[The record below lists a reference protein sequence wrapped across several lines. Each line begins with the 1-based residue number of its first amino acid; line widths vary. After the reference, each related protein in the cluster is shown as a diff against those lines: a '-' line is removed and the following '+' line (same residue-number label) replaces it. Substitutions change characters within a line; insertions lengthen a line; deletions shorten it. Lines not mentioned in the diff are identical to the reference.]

1 MNAARGIVACL
12 AGVACLALGACGAGS
27 SGGRASSGAAGSM
40 GTGAGGS
47 TGTAGTGGPPACQ
60 VAIIPISPATFE
72 SLVAG
77 PTSVMRVNGQITGPV
92 LPLFDWKWTVSLAD
106 GSPVPVSIV
115 GRDPSLV
122 EFPMLSVGTYTIAVE
137 LTSSACVGVKTITA
151 AKPGGHVASFRL
163 RVTPPSTQA
172 LPAQD
177 LERQVIGGTPSG
189 GNVLA
194 LDPGIVVGFDV
205 VRAADGAALPS
216 YVRLTNVVSG
226 AMLEVRTQAAGPS
239 SLRVAQGMYST
250 VVVPDGD
257 VAPVTFAPRSP
268 AAIGAGTLP
277 LDDGALVGGTV
288 SDASGNPLPG
298 ATVVL
303 RAGDLVSTTGTTDAT
318 GAFHVRA
325 RAGTFG
331 LTVVSTLAA
340 GALES
345 RLAAAGGLV
354 IDEATP
360 TPPLAIKLQ
369 PGALVTGTVA
379 LSAKDPTSID
389 GATRAT
395 LVAMTPLADVGTLT
409 VGGGAPRTLTGDVRF
424 SLHPAADGSLT
435 TGGVPRGVYLL
446 TVFPSS
452 ATTSDGV
459 TAATLNL
466 SLGNVGPLDV
476 RLAQKVMLS
485 GKLLPAVEAE
495 GVRLVALDEGGLPVV
510 SEGDA
515 GPGGAFQILVSPERR
530 YALRAIPR
538 ADQAL
543 ARATFPVVPVADAPL
558 VLQDRSM
565 PAALLYGGRVVDP
578 SLQGVGTALVQAFCE
593 ASAAGCADPT
603 TPVAE
608 TVTRSDGTFQLML
621 PDPDGTP

>member
-1 MNAARGIVACL
+1 MSAARGVVASL
-12 AGVACLALGACGAGS
+12 VGMACLALGACGAGS
-27 SGGRASSGAAGSM
+27 TGARAMGGTAGSQGTGAAGSGAAG
-40 GTGAGGS
+40 TGVLP
-47 TGTAGTGGPPACQ
+47 TCQ
-60 VAIIPISPATFE
+60 VAIIPISPTSFE

-92 LPLFDWKWTVSLAD
+92 SPLFVWKWTVSLVD

-137 LTSSACVGVKTITA
+137 LMDSACVGAKTITA
-151 AKPGGHVASFRL
+151 AKPGGHIATFRL

-177 LERQVIGGTPSG
+177 LERQIIGGTPSG

-205 VRAADGAALPS
+205 VRAGTGAALPS

-226 AMLEVRTQAAGPS
+226 AVLEVRTPAAGPS
-239 SLRVAQGMYST
+239 ALRVAQGMYRT

-257 VAPVTFAPRSP
+257 VAPVTFASRSP
-268 AAIGAGTLP
+268 AAIGAGPLP

-288 SDASGNPLPG
+288 SDASGNPLSG

-303 RAGDLVSTTGTTDAT
+303 RAGELVSTTGTTDAT

-345 RLAAAGGLV
+345 RLAAEGGLV

-379 LSAKDPTSID
+379 LSANEPASLDT
-389 GATRAT
+389 ATRAT
-395 LVAMTPLADVGTLT
+395 LVAMAIADVGTVT
-409 VGGGAPRTLTGDVRF
+409 IGGGAPRMLTGDVRF
-424 SLHPAADGSLT
+424 SLHPAADGTLS
-435 TGGVPRGVYLL
+435 TGGVPRGVYRL

-459 TAATLNL
+459 TAAMLDL
-466 SLGNVGPLDV
+466 SLGNVGPLAV
-476 RLAQKVMLS
+476 SLAQKVMLS
-485 GKLLPAVEAE
+485 GTLLPAAEAA
-495 GVRLVALDEGGLPVV
+495 GVRLVALDEGGLPIV
-510 SEGDA
+510 SEANA
-515 GPGGAFQILVSPERR
+515 GLGGAFQLAVSRNR
-530 YALRAIPR
+530 SYALRALPR

-543 ARATFPVVPVADAPL
+543 ARASFPVVTVTDAARGGL
-558 VLQDRSM
+558 DLSM
-565 PAALLYGGRVVDP
+565 PAALLYSGRVVDP

-593 ASAAGCADPT
+593 TPAVGCDPT